1 MDQKTLFDFC
11 ARHNIAKMD
20 MQYRDSGL
28 SRFGMGLSGE
38 EPTIICKL
46 EIPVNNLN
54 ELAKFEL
61 EASHLYHQIA
71 EEAVLREK
79 NPTVMKA
86 YEAYKLLLN
95 LTLEENNE
103 QK

>member
-1 MDQKTLFDFC
+1 
-11 ARHNIAKMD
+11 MD
-20 MQYRDSGL
+20 MQYRDTGL
-28 SRFGMGLSGE
+28 SKFGLGIMGE
-38 EPTIICKL
+38 DATAICKL
-46 EIPVNNLN
+46 EIPLDQLTQ
-54 ELAKFEL
+54 LAKFEL

-71 EEAVLREK
+71 NEAVLREK